1 MRKTD
6 LELYISE
13 PMRELPSLA
22 ELDKVIK
29 TEQKQIERRRNKRT
43 DKIAI
48 IGLIIS
54 IMLAIKEI
62 VIAIIKFL

>member
-1 MRKTD
+1 MKETD

-13 PMRELPSLA
+13 PMRELPSLV